1 MQERK
6 DVSQKQNKRIKSQAN
21 LQNRRRQE
29 KQQRERRKK
38 DLLAITFQREVP
50 RLGLGLMAGPDSG
63 TGGRHLQSSE
73 SRDNL
78 QHLQHRHLANVH
90 SDQPGQPGQAGDAG
104 GRKVAQLEAGAEA
117 ERRER
122 VQKVEQTT
130 VHTVITTHEKLGRK
144 HLPAITG
151 ETHPAVHGAARAS
164 SISGSDK
171 AGEQQQVVVGPRY
184 DGGHRAPSQS
194 EPRYRHSDGGSGG
207 GGGGGVSHLRSMV
220 RTEPLESRAG
230 EEGEM

>member
-1 MQERK
+1 M
-6 DVSQKQNKRIKSQAN
+6 
-21 LQNRRRQE
+21 
-29 KQQRERRKK
+29 
-38 DLLAITFQREVP
+38 
-50 RLGLGLMAGPDSG
+50 
-63 TGGRHLQSSE
+63 
-73 SRDNL
+73 
-78 QHLQHRHLANVH
+78 
-90 SDQPGQPGQAGDAG
+90 
-104 GRKVAQLEAGAEA
+104 AQLEAGAEA

-171 AGEQQQVVVGPRY
+171 AGEQQQVVLGPRY

-194 EPRYRHSDGGSGG
+194 EPRYRHSDGGSGGSGGGGGGGGGGGVGGG